1 LIVEGLVFLFVA
13 RRILLAIPALF
24 GLVLL
29 TFILIHAVPGDPA
42 AILAGDQATPQQIE
56 ALRAQYGFD
65 RPILEQFVIYVSQLA
80 RGSLGISYMTQRPIS
95 VEILERIPATF
106 ELTLFSMTLATFIG
120 IPLGVLAAQ
129 FHNTWLDH
137 VLRIGTIAG
146 LAVASFWLA
155 IMLQFAFSMY
165 LDLLPVHGRFTAG
178 VTPPAFVTG
187 MTTIDALLAGR
198 WSLFA
203 DALRHL
209 ILPGFA
215 LAVAPLATIMRFTRA
230 AVLNTM
236 RREFVFYERAVGYP
250 RFVLMGKYVLR
261 NSLVTPVTQIGLLL
275 GAILG
280 SAVVIEAI
288 FDWPGLG
295 TYAVLSIA
303 TADYQAT
310 LAVVLVVGCLY
321 TVINIL
327 VDIAHAIIDPRIVE
341 QL

>member
-1 LIVEGLVFLFVA
+1 VFLFIV
-13 RRILLAIPALF
+13 RRLLLAIPALF

-42 AILAGDQATPQQIE
+42 AVLAGDQATPQQIQ
-56 ALRAQYGFD
+56 ALREHYGFD
-65 RPILEQFVIYVSQLA
+65 RPILEQFFRYVSQLA
-80 RGSLGISYMTQRPIS
+80 SGSLGISYMTQRQIS
-95 VEILERIPATF
+95 TEIIERMPATF
-106 ELTLFSMTLATFIG
+106 ELTLFAMTLATMIG
-120 IPLGVLAAQ
+120 IPLGVISAY
-129 FHNTWLDH
+129 FHNRWLDH
-137 VLRIGTIAG
+137 LLRIVSIGG

-155 IMLQFAFSMY
+155 IMLQFTFSME
-165 LDLLPVHGRFTAG
+165 LDLLPVHGRLSQG
-178 VTPPAFVTG
+178 LNPPPFVTG
-187 MTTIDALLAGR
+187 MIVLDSLIAGR
-198 WSLFA
+198 FDLFR
-203 DALRHL
+203 DAFAHL

-230 AVLNTM
+230 AVLSTL
-236 RREFVFYERAVGYP
+236 RREYVFYERAVGYP
-250 RFVLMGKYVLR
+250 RLVLMGKYVLR

-295 TYAVLSIA
+295 SYAVLSIA

-310 LAVVLVVGCLY
+310 LAVVLVVGCVYAL
-321 TVINIL
+321 INIL
-327 VDIAHAIIDPRIVE
+327 VDLVHAAVDPRILE